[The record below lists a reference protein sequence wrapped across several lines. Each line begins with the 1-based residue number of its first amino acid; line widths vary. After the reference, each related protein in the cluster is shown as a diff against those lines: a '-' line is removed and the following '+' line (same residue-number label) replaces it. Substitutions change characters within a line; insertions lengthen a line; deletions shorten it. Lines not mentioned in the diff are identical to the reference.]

1 MTLYAVDFHK
11 HINIEFI
18 QSINLAFPGFWR
30 IKTADGCDEYIVGP
44 FDSIEDLLADIKKKS
59 IRV

>member
-1 MTLYAVDFHK
+1 MTLYAVDSRK
-11 HINIEFI
+11 YINIEFI
-18 QSINLAFPGFWR
+18 QSINPAFPDFWCV
-30 IKTADGCDEYIVGP
+30 KTADGCEHIVGP

>member
-1 MTLYAVDFHK
+1 MTLYKVDSRK

-18 QSINLAFPGFWR
+18 QSIEQVSPNIWCV
-30 IKTADGCDEYIVGP
+30 KTADGCEHIVGP